1 MPTKKKPAL
10 FDLNVEKILDHW
22 GVPEAIREV
31 IANALDEQALS
42 GTAEPRIVKRCDGWR
57 ESREAP
63 EVRAR
68 GR

>member
-1 MPTKKKPAL
+1 MRSARKQASL

-42 GTAEPRIVKRCDGWR
+42 GTTEPKIVKQRDGWHILDFG
-57 ESREAP
+57 
-63 EVRAR
+63 R
-68 GR
+68 GLHY